1 MYGCLYNKILLYGS
15 KTWTL
20 LQEDLRK
27 LEVFHMCSQ
36 RMILGICWH
45 DFGVYLDSELSFKQH
60 ITKVANSC
68 FHHLRQ
74 LRQIRRAI
82 DEDVMIQLV
91 MAFVLS
97 RIDYCNA
104 VLAALPRST
113 IEPLQR
119 VQNAAARLV
128 FRLRSHDHI
137 TPALAQL
144 HWLPVQFC
152 INVNE
157 YLNRPVALL
166 LGK

>member
-1 MYGCLYNKILLYGS
+1 MLL
-15 KTWTL
+15 L
-20 LQEDLRK
+20 LL
-27 LEVFHMCSQ
+27 
-36 RMILGICWH
+36 
-45 DFGVYLDSELSFKQH
+45 
-60 ITKVANSC
+60 
-68 FHHLRQ
+68 
-74 LRQIRRAI
+74 AI
-82 DEDVMIQLV
+82 VVTI
-91 MAFVLS
+91 VLS
-97 RIDYCNA
+97 RIDYCNS